1 MATTI
6 GKDGVVTVGGNTVAE
21 LNGWETT
28 ETAEPVE
35 DTELSDEFKTYKSG
49 TDIVK
54 DWKAKISCMWDETD
68 TDGQEAMTIGALVT
82 LVFAAEGTASTDR
95 IGTGTGIIEEIGIAI
110 EKGSTTEREFSIQ
123 GTGQLVWSNVV

>member
-1 MATTI
+1 MATHV
-6 GKDGVVTVGGNTVAE
+6 GKEGIVTVGGVTVAE

-54 DWKAKISCMWDETD
+54 DWKGKISCMWDETD
-68 TDGQEAMTIGALVT
+68 TNGQEVMTIGVLVT

-95 IGTGTGIIEEIGIAI
+95 IGTGTAIIEEIGITL
-110 EKGSTTEREFSIQ
+110 EKGATTQREFSIQ
-123 GTGQLVWSNVV
+123 GTGQLVWSNVA